1 MTLDAYERIDHKDV
15 EGADPT
21 HDYFRHRKTNVVFH
35 LESQNTSGVSV
46 QTYAN
51 TAYAAYQYAV
61 LKLKASDQGMTVVAY
76 KKSKTHAKAARETT
90 SLAERVAALAEPER
104 IRQLKLLE
112 QEKQKQQKRRDT
124 QDRRNEEKALALE
137 VARLSVLGIHQRRRV
152 KVKAAVKCA
161 GAQAE
166 LADLGVAAMLKL
178 DQETAEGSEDKDEE
192 DSGGEEDSSGE
203 HGDELSDAP
212 PPTPLVQPA
221 VEAPGNSPSIG
232 VPVAPPITITAL
244 YPYASVGF
252 DPFPPVVL
260 PASPATRVGP
270 ARAVNGLVEA
280 SPALR
285 PSPAISTPARSSS
298 SPRSTPG
305 STPGSMVIAE
315 QTLVSSLK
323 ARNAEL
329 EAKVAEEQTKS
340 ARLEQTVAQLCKKM
354 QLRAEAS
361 EEKFEATT
369 QLKNEAEARLY
380 ENESRAD
387 DSEKTLKDM
396 QQTIDTLQSDRVKL
410 KSWAKAIQAKS
421 KEWEELANAAQA
433 KQRVQTHA
441 PPQIPS
447 PKAKPVPR
455 PR

>member
-192 DSGGEEDSSGE
+192 DSSGE

-270 ARAVNGLVEA
+270 ARAGNGLVEA

-340 ARLEQTVAQLCKKM
+340 ARLAQLCKKM

-361 EEKFEATT
+361 EEKFEAITE
-369 QLKNEAEARLY
+369 LKNEAEARLY

-410 KSWAKAIQAKS
+410 KNWAKAIQAKS

>member
-1 MTLDAYERIDHKDV
+1 
-15 EGADPT
+15 
-21 HDYFRHRKTNVVFH
+21 
-35 LESQNTSGVSV
+35 
-46 QTYAN
+46 
-51 TAYAAYQYAV
+51 
-61 LKLKASDQGMTVVAY
+61 MTVVAY

-124 QDRRNEEKALALE
+124 QDRRNEEKALAVE

-178 DQETAEGSEDKDEE
+178 DQETAEGSEDKD
-192 DSGGEEDSSGE
+192 EEDSSGE

-340 ARLEQTVAQLCKKM
+340 ARLAQLCKKM

-361 EEKFEATT
+361 EEKFEAITE
-369 QLKNEAEARLY
+369 LKNEAEARLY
-380 ENESRAD
+380 ENESWAD

-410 KSWAKAIQAKS
+410 KNWAKAIQAKS

>member
-1 MTLDAYERIDHKDV
+1 
-15 EGADPT
+15 
-21 HDYFRHRKTNVVFH
+21 
-35 LESQNTSGVSV
+35 
-46 QTYAN
+46 
-51 TAYAAYQYAV
+51 
-61 LKLKASDQGMTVVAY
+61 MTVVAY

-340 ARLEQTVAQLCKKM
+340 ARLAQLCKKM

-361 EEKFEATT
+361 EEKFEAITE
-369 QLKNEAEARLY
+369 LKNEAEARLY
-380 ENESRAD
+380 ENESWAD

-410 KSWAKAIQAKS
+410 KNWAKAIQAKS
-421 KEWEELANAAQA
+421 KEWEELANAAHA
-433 KQRVQTHA
+433 GKAASADARAAADTKPEGEAGPQTA
-441 PPQIPS
+441 L
-447 PKAKPVPR
+447 R
-455 PR
+455 PRGAGWKCKCQVANKHPTALQLYHWHCSTLHTVSLRECVIRKSPAQSTRPDP